1 MNAETG
7 QHTNTVGGLWQQFKQ
22 AHKQRY
28 GTKRDLL
35 NSYVGEFLWRKMF
48 DGPDVFLSFLDIN
61 RFNI

>member
-7 QHTNTVGGLWQQFKQ
+7 QHTNTVEGGLWQKFKQ

-35 NSYVGEFLWRKMF
+35 NSYVEEFFGENVRRTRCFFIIFEHKSL
-48 DGPDVFLSFLDIN
+48 
-61 RFNI
+61 